1 MSSTSPLSVQFPAAL
16 KQPVQVGSKLL
27 ASGAVGPGQRAHDHS
42 GAGFE
47 GVDASAHE
55 RPHAAL
61 NPIAAHR
68 FSHLSFRH
76 HNADAR

>member
-1 MSSTSPLSVQFPAAL
+1 MSSTSPLSMQFPAAL
-16 KQPVQVGSKLL
+16 KQPVQVGPELL
-27 ASGAVGPGQRAHDHS
+27 ASGAVGPGQRAHNHP
-42 GAGFE
+42 GARLE
-47 GVDASAHE
+47 GVDAGAHE

-61 NPIAAHR
+61 NPVAAHR